1 MVKLLTID
9 DDPQSLALTQ
19 AVLEQDGLEITAVQD
34 PVRGLELVRRIRPQ
48 IVLVDLMMPNMSG
61 IDVLEK
67 VMQIDP
73 SIDVIVVT
81 AHYTS
86 ETAVEAIQK
95 GACDYL
101 NKPISIEKLQDRVD
115 RLISEARLRQKA
127 YALDHD
133 LVEAYQF
140 HGIIGR
146 SPQMID
152 VFSRIRRVAPHF
164 RTVLVSGPSGSGKE
178 LVARAL
184 HELSPAG
191 GSNFVVANC
200 AAISENLVESELFG
214 YVRGAFTGANQD
226 KLGLFEY
233 AHGGVLF
240 LDEISE
246 MPLAAQAKLLRAL
259 QQQEI
264 QRVGSPQVRKV
275 NVRVIA
281 ATNRDLRKAVADKQ
295 FREDLFFRLAMV
307 EIKLPQLAERREDLP
322 LLIRHFIEHFAAQYG
337 KQVDG
342 ITRRA
347 EAMLMRHPWPGNVR
361 ELENVI
367 GAACMLTDS
376 IKIDAQD
383 LADLLPEPAAEFGTA
398 LHPMVSIDEIQR
410 LHARRVVDLLGG
422 NKQEAM
428 LVLGVSRATLYR
440 LLQEPAA
447 EGA

>member
-259 QQQEI
+259 QQQKI

-440 LLQEPAA
+440 LLQEPAS